1 MKAAAT
7 LLLVSLGSAAWAG
20 DDLCVKQEKALFAC
34 TSGEK
39 LISVCASPDLG
50 PTAGYIQ
57 LRFGKPGGDL
67 IAWPEA
73 RYPREFV
80 TKGELL
86 YPGAKGVYMRFAM
99 ENTAFVVYSAKG
111 PRGLQG
117 LVIEKNRNIVRKYR
131 CQTSTPETLWS
142 APVPVNYLISVS
154 GF

>member
-1 MKAAAT
+1 MKAAIA
-7 LLLVSLGSAAWAG
+7 LLLMGLGSAAWAG
-20 DDLCVKQEKALFAC
+20 EDLCIKEEKPLFAC
-34 TSGEK
+34 TSGDK

-57 LRFGKPGGDL
+57 LRFGKPGGNL
-67 IAWPEA
+67 IVWPEA

-86 YPGAKGVYMRFAM
+86 YAGAKGVYMRFTM

-117 LVIEKNRNIVRKYR
+117 LVIEKHRNIVKKYR
-131 CQTSTPETLWS
+131 CQGNVPESLWS